1 MVGVDEIV
9 VALAA
14 GDIGELGKA
23 KGDISVGSIAF
34 YVEWFNRLSALAASE
49 VLRHGRRRHR
59 VQVVE
64 FLIDVA
70 QQCCEIGNF
79 NSLMAIVAG
88 LSLPAVA
95 RLKRTVTSGSSSEMT
110 RV

>member
-9 VALAA
+9 MAVAA
-14 GDIGELGKA
+14 GDIGDLGKA
-23 KGDISVGSIAF
+23 KSGSSIGSIAF
-34 YVEWFNRLSALAASE
+34 YVEWFNRLSALSASE
-49 VLRHGRRRHR
+49 VLRHSRRRHR
-59 VQVVE
+59 VQTIE

-88 LSLPAVA
+88 LSLPSVA
-95 RLKRTVTSGSSSEMT
+95 RLKRTVSIFPWE
-110 RV
+110 